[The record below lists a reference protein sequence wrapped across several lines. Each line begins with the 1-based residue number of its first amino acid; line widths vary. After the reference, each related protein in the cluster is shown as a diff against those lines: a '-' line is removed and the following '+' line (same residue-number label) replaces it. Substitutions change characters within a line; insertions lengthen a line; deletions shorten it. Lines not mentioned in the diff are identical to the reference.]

1 MHHAERGRAALQRR
15 PAFPCSILNNSRMF
29 MLPCKTSLAFQMSA
43 DRLFMYCNEVY
54 FWTFTFRQVPRNDDW
69 AMWQWANLMRAF
81 KTCFPLHKGV
91 RVVELHETHGIHY
104 HALINRR
111 IAMDVIRR
119 IAYPFGFGVMWVEHC
134 DNGTAGYLAKYLT
147 KSYRAENHFT
157 KGRRRWGNIGR
168 WANCKVRDLIM
179 ETSFTRSKS
188 TLYGEKQISFG
199 LALVLGSWV
208 KLWGEVDEWP
218 LDIRK
223 QWLLTEATQKQKEM
237 VNEYN
242 DTASMVTPLS
252 VSQKYAF
259 RGALAFV
266 GCENGAN
273 RVSLRAGNVL
283 SLGAQLR
290 RGNFPESAGGRV
302 GTLELGARCGAGE
315 SKMDNIQ

>member
-1 MHHAERGRAALQRR
+1 
-15 PAFPCSILNNSRMF
+15 

-43 DRLFMYCNEVY
+43 DRIFAYCNEVY

-81 KTCFPLHKGV
+81 KTRFPLHKGV
-91 RVVELHETHGIHY
+91 RVVELHEKHGIHY

-119 IAYPFGFGVMWVEHC
+119 IAYPFGFGVMWVEQC

-168 WANCKVRDLIM
+168 WDNCKVRDLVM

-218 LDIRK
+218 VDIRK
-223 QWLLTEATQKQKEM
+223 QWLLTEATQKQKELAN
-237 VNEYN
+237 VYN
-242 DTASMVTPLS
+242 DTATMVTPLS
-252 VSQKYAF
+252 AAQKYAF

-266 GCENGAN
+266 GRNHPADG
-273 RVSLRAGNVL
+273 VSLWPANVL
-283 SLGAQLR
+283 PLGAQLR
-290 RGNFPESAGGRV
+290 RGNFPENQARGV

-315 SKMDNIQ
+315 SRMENIQ